1 MVRDLTT
8 QAIVKRE
15 WIDVLMLLFKGYLF
29 SGLYPFCKN
38 ISTEPSMW
46 NTAGGSGKG
55 IQIADRGNMQ
65 GKTACSTA
73 NS

>member
-29 SGLYPFCKN
+29 SGLYPFCGN
-38 ISTEPSMW
+38 ISTESALL
-46 NTAGGSGKG
+46 NTGWGSEDG
-55 IQIADRGNMQ
+55 I
-65 GKTACSTA
+65 
-73 NS
+73 